1 MQAGRRDGSSL
12 DAAEG
17 KHYGRRVAFEEH
29 LQLVETIRLLQ
40 LAKHFYPDTG
50 GIETVTQSISEMLP
64 AHGIQADV
72 LCTATR
78 ADYPPFDPPY
88 KVIRCAPTVRFGKN
102 KNISLDYMRQVRALR
117 DDYDVAIVHM
127 PNPVAVLAARA
138 YWRKPIIQLWHAD
151 IPQKAIRKLTAPLD
165 YALLRRTAAVI
176 GPTPVHLETSYRSSG
191 LLPRGVVIGYPFD
204 RSRLPAPTGESETV
218 RRVREF
224 ARGRKVALSIGRLVP
239 YKGFDVM
246 IEAARLFG
254 DKLVSVIVGGG
265 PLLEELEAKI
275 AAAGVQNHVLL
286 TGPIDDADLADLLDL
301 AYMGCMPSVTA
312 AEMYGVAQVEAMAF
326 GKPVVSTRL
335 ERSGVSY
342 VNKHDLTGLV
352 VEPGDVAG
360 LAAALIRMVDE
371 PDTYARLATGAAASF
386 AADHDIGPIGE
397 AYAALIRRVVAEAR
411 QGGSGGQ
418 AALSAAKPVADL

>member
-1 MQAGRRDGSSL
+1 M
-12 DAAEG
+12 
-17 KHYGRRVAFEEH
+17 
-29 LQLVETIRLLQ
+29 VETIKLLQ
-40 LAKHFYPDTG
+40 LAKHFFPDTG

-88 KVIRCAPTVRFGKN
+88 RVIRSQPTIRFGRN
-102 KNISLDYMRQVRALR
+102 KNVSLDYIRQVRALH
-117 DDYDVAIVHM
+117 DEYDVALVHM
-127 PNPVAVLAARA
+127 PNPVAVFAARA

-151 IPQKAIRKLTAPLD
+151 IPQKAIRRLTAPLD
-165 YALLRRTAAVI
+165 HSLLRRTAAVI
-176 GPTPVHLETSYRSSG
+176 GPTPVHLETSYRASG

-204 RSRLPAPTGESETV
+204 RTRLPPPTGKSAVAEQV
-218 RRVREF
+218 RAF
-224 ARGRKVALSIGRLVP
+224 ARGRKVVISIGRLVP
-239 YKGFDVM
+239 YKGFEVM

-265 PLLEELEAKI
+265 PLHAELQAKI
-275 AAAGVQNHVLL
+275 AAAGVQDNVLL
-286 TGPIDDADLADLLDL
+286 TGPIGDDALADLLDL
-301 AYMGCMPSVTA
+301 AYLGSMPSVTA

-342 VNKHDLTGLV
+342 INKHDVTGLV
-352 VEPGDVAG
+352 VEPGNVEQ
-360 LAAALIRMVDE
+360 LAAALIRLAD
-371 PDTYARLATGAAASF
+371 DAALYRRLAAGASASF

-397 AYAALIRRVVAEAR
+397 AYAKLIRRVVAEAR
-411 QGGSGGQ
+411 TSREAVAQPPV
-418 AALSAAKPVADL
+418 AAPAKQVADL